1 MVVVSLLCSI
11 YGYNVTM
18 DDLPLN
24 TEPATDKTERIKIML
39 ADDHP
44 LLREAL
50 RHVLEKEEDFEIVA
64 ETSDGEETIR
74 LATELVPDVLIID
87 ISMPKIS
94 GIEATKQIKDRFPH
108 IAVLA
113 LTIYDDSEHILGM
126 LEAGAAGYLTKTVFG
141 ENVIHAV
148 RGVIAGEAVLSQSSL
163 EQIIRSSLP
172 KLKRSVYTGAGEK
185 ITHRELEILRLA
197 ARGLSNKEISE
208 ELSISV
214 RTVKG
219 YLQNVFSKLNVASRT
234 EAVFTCLAGNI
245 LTADDLK

>member
-1 MVVVSLLCSI
+1 
-11 YGYNVTM
+11 M
-18 DDLPLN
+18 DDVPLYM
-24 TEPATDKTERIKIML
+24 EPTIGKTRRVTIML

-50 RHVLEKEEDFEIVA
+50 RHVLEQEEDFEIVA
-64 ETSDGEETIR
+64 EASDGEETVR
-74 LATELVPDVLIID
+74 LATELIPDVIILD

-94 GIEATKQIKDRFPH
+94 GIEATKQIKNRFPH

-113 LTIYDDSEHILGM
+113 LTIHDDSEHVRGM

-141 ENVIHAV
+141 ENVIRAV
-148 RGVIAGEAVLSQSSL
+148 RGIIAGEAVLSQSSL
-163 EQIIRSSLP
+163 QQIMRNALP
-172 KLKRSVYTGAGEK
+172 KVKKYVYVGSGEK
-185 ITHRELEILRLA
+185 ITDRELEILRFA

-208 ELSISV
+208 ELQISV

-219 YLQNVFSKLNVASRT
+219 YLQSVFSKLNVASRT
-234 EAVFTCLAGNI
+234 EAVFTCLKNNI